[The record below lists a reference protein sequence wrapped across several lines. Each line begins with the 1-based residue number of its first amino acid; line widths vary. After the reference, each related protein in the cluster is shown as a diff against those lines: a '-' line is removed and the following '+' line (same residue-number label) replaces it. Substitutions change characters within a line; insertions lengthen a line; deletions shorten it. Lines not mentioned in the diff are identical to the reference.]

1 MAEKKS
7 IYKNLGIPDEILD
20 GIFEVE
26 TKNNED
32 EGIKEAMTP
41 ILNKEPTK
49 ISQQPATNK
58 KTDKKTWNVEGSFI

>member
-1 MAEKKS
+1 MAEKKPT
-7 IYKNLGIPDEILD
+7 YKNLGIPDEILD

-41 ILNKEPTK
+41 ILNKELTK

-58 KTDKKTWNVEGSFI
+58 KTDKKT

>member
-1 MAEKKS
+1 MAEKKPT
-7 IYKNLGIPDEILD
+7 YKNLGIPDEILD

-41 ILNKEPTK
+41 ILSKELTK

-58 KTDKKTWNVEGSFI
+58 KTDKKT